1 MPFSGPSPG
10 QDDTSRL
17 RRAADAGDRSA
28 LGRLMALNVGKL
40 RRWAHGRL
48 PRWTRT
54 IADTSDLVQDA
65 IVRTL
70 GLDRQLRVGAP
81 GALQAYL
88 RQAITNRIAD
98 QHRTIARRGI
108 GQPLDEQRPSGDLSP
123 LDQAS
128 QAELEARY
136 RAAVSRLREGDQQLV
151 VGHVELD
158 YTVQQLAVLSGR
170 SVPATR
176 MALRRAL
183 VRLAQDLE
191 G

>member
-1 MPFSGPSPG
+1 MASTSPSPAR
-10 QDDTSRL
+10 DDTSDL

-28 LGRLMALNVGKL
+28 LGRLMALNVARL

-65 IVRTL
+65 VVRTL

-108 GQPLDEQRPSGDLSP
+108 AQPLDEQRPGDDLSP
-123 LDQAS
+123 FDSAAH
-128 QAELEARY
+128 AELEARY

-158 YTVQQLAVLSGR
+158 YTVQQLAVLTGR
-170 SVPATR
+170 TVPATR

-191 G
+191 E